1 MFLQVPLDF
10 TSQQFCW
17 HLLPNLHKHV
27 RVYTT
32 AIWKVFYRRAHLEV
46 NRWIQNA
53 IHKLVLSKE
62 FVEQLWRE
70 ADDLPRRTRSY
81 APGFGWVQ
89 RERKSIINIILRQI
103 AAGSKAMPSIRFNQ
117 NMSKLF
123 HQNSTHMC
131 CTWGACA
138 VIIPY
143 RVPKLCIRTGQRW
156 RVVFGLHR
164 RHCSELLR
172 PQRPR
177 LG

>member
-1 MFLQVPLDF
+1 MFLQVPLGF

-17 HLLPNLHKHV
+17 HLLPNLHRHV
-27 RVYTT
+27 RAYTT
-32 AIWKVFYRRAHLEV
+32 AIWKVYHRRAHLEV

-123 HQNSTHMC
+123 HQNSTHMLHMGC
-131 CTWGACA
+131 LCSHNT
-138 VIIPY
+138 IPCSKI
-143 RVPKLCIRTGQRW
+143 VHPHRTTMESRIW
-156 RVVFGLHR
+156 T
-164 RHCSELLR
+164 S
-172 PQRPR
+172 PR
-177 LG
+177 ALQ

>member
-1 MFLQVPLDF
+1 MDSERN
-10 TSQQFCW
+10 SQTGAFQGICW
-17 HLLPNLHKHV
+17 
-27 RVYTT
+27 TT
-32 AIWKVFYRRAHLEV
+32 MERGRWSSKKDKVICSR
-46 NRWIQNA
+46 
-53 IHKLVLSKE
+53 
-62 FVEQLWRE
+62 LWMGSE
-70 ADDLPRRTRSY
+70 
-81 APGFGWVQ
+81 

-177 LG
+177 LGWDSREASWKAVSHVQPLFAAQLHTGAESVFFFRWI